1 MITRSGRAWAIGFA
15 VAFVYT
21 GAQTFQLA
29 AALPRIPWLELFL
42 FELPVWCTI
51 VALSPVIFYFARR
64 LPLLGAHPLR
74 NSIAHLAPAALV
86 LLTMFFI
93 VELSR
98 QVVVYPIV
106 NFLDIAKTKEAIEY
120 REFAKTI
127 SLFHRAT
134 SGFRTYW
141 LFFLFC
147 YYAGVVLH
155 QAIASYR
162 AMVASQLHARELE
175 TLLARSQLDSLKLQL
190 QPHFLFNT
198 LNTVSSL
205 MSRDIL
211 LARRTLARLSD
222 LLRRSLRDSSR
233 HEIPL
238 KGELEFLDAYMEI
251 QQARFGTRLIV
262 ARDVDP
268 LSMTA
273 MIPRMLLQ
281 PLVENSIRHGMR
293 DGADALVVHVRIAR
307 KDDVLRLSVYDNGR
321 GIPADGFEE
330 GLGLTNTR
338 ERLDRLYPDQYD
350 LTIHE
355 PPGGGFEVVISIPA
369 RDSDEVIM
377 TEDAR
382 DIA

>member
-1 MITRSGRAWAIGFA
+1 MTRRSAQTWAIGFT
-15 VAFVYT
+15 VAFIYT
-21 GAQTFQLA
+21 VAQTFQLA
-29 AALPRIPWLELFL
+29 AAIPRVPWLELFL
-42 FELPVWCTI
+42 FELPVWCSI
-51 VALSPVIFYFARR
+51 VALSPVIFYFAQR
-64 LPLLGAHPLR
+64 LPLLGAHPVR
-74 NSIAHLAPAALV
+74 NSIAHLLPAALV
-86 LLTMFFI
+86 LLAMFFL

-98 QVVVYPIV
+98 QFVIYPVVS
-106 NFLDIAKTKEAIEY
+106 FLDIAKSREAIEY
-120 REFAKTI
+120 RDFAQTV
-127 SLFHRAT
+127 SLFHRAMR
-134 SGFRTYW
+134 GFQVYW

-155 QAIASYR
+155 QAVTSYR
-162 AMVASQLHARELE
+162 AMVAAQLHARELE

-205 MSRDIL
+205 MSRDVL
-211 LARRTLARLSD
+211 LARKTLARLSD
-222 LLRRSLRDSSR
+222 LLRQSLRDSTR
-233 HEIPL
+233 HETQL
-238 KGELEFLDAYMEI
+238 QSELEFLDAYMEI
-251 QQARFGTRLIV
+251 QQARFGSRLIV

-268 LSMTA
+268 HSMTA
-273 MIPRMLLQ
+273 LIPRMLLQ

-293 DGADALVVHVRIAR
+293 DGGEALVVHIRIAR

-355 PPGGGFEVVISIPA
+355 PPGGGFEVVITIPA
-369 RDSDEVIM
+369 RDSEEALI

>member
-1 MITRSGRAWAIGFA
+1 MVTRSARSWAIAFA
-15 VAFVYT
+15 IAFIYT
-21 GAQTFQLA
+21 GAQTFQIA
-29 AALPRIPWLELFL
+29 GAIPRVPWLELYL

-51 VALSPVIFYFARR
+51 VGLSPVIFYFARR
-64 LPLLGAHPLR
+64 LPLLGDHPLR
-74 NSIAHLAPAALV
+74 NSIVHLAPAGLV
-86 LLTMFFI
+86 LLAMFFL
-93 VELSR
+93 VETSR
-98 QVVVYPIV
+98 Q
-106 NFLDIAKTKEAIEY
+106 FLIGPLVTALDLAHTKEALDY
-120 REFAKTI
+120 LNFSQAV
-127 SLFHRAT
+127 SVFHRAIQ
-134 SGFRTYW
+134 GFKRYW

-155 QAIASYR
+155 QAITSYR
-162 AMVASQLHARELE
+162 AMVAAQLHARELE
-175 TLLARSQLDSLKLQL
+175 ALLARSQLDSLKLQL

-205 MSRDIL
+205 MSRDVL

-222 LLRRSLRDSSR
+222 LLRQSLRDATR

-238 KGELEFLDAYMEI
+238 KGELDFLDAYMEI

-307 KDDVLRLSVYDNGR
+307 KDDRLRLSVYDNGR

-338 ERLDRLYPDQYD
+338 ERLDRLYPGQSD
-350 LTIHE
+350 LAIHE
-355 PPGGGFEVVISIPA
+355 PPGGGFEVVITIPA
-369 RDSDEVIM
+369 RDSEEALM